1 MPLQLPAKLS
11 KASSQEAA
19 SLRKSTTRTFPFLEY
34 AVRNVLY
41 HADIAESGGVSQA
54 GFLDSFPLPRWV
66 KLDNLFEKHEVRRH
80 TEYVSLL

>member
-41 HADIAESGGVSQA
+41 HADSRRWRRLEGGLS
-54 GFLDSFPLPRWV
+54 
-66 KLDNLFEKHEVRRH
+66 
-80 TEYVSLL
+80 